1 MNDEIR
7 QLEMERD
14 ALLRTWKP
22 LPPEADDHWRPSPWN
37 DDLWRRVSGW
47 LSRRVPW
54 HREDR

>member
-7 QLEMERD
+7 QLELERD
-14 ALLRTWKP
+14 ALMRMWKP
-22 LPPEADDHWRPSPWN
+22 LPPEADDRWQSSTGR